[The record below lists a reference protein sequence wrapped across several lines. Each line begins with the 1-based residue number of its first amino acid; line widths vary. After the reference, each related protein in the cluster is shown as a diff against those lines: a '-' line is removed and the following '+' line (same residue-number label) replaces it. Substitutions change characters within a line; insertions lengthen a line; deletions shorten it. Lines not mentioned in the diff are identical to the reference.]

1 MLGRV
6 LFAFVWLIIAAGLVL
21 PLYPRDVVTSVV
33 TAADDQVQPVA
44 GSDLFGCEDCVVAD
58 DGALDCLPDC
68 FCGHVLPTATRSVEN
83 AFNLTLFIVVHP
95 EPPGLPSGPQPLPP
109 KLPAI

>member
-33 TAADDQVQPVA
+33 TA
-44 GSDLFGCEDCVVAD
+44 
-58 DGALDCLPDC
+58 
-68 FCGHVLPTATRSVEN
+68 VLNWRTRRARRQAQES
-83 AFNLTLFIVVHP
+83 TH
-95 EPPGLPSGPQPLPP
+95 
-109 KLPAI
+109 

>member
-21 PLYPRDVVTSVV
+21 PLYPRDLVTAVV
-33 TAADDQVQPVA
+33 TAASDPVQPA
-44 GSDLFGCEDCVVAD
+44 AASDAFGCEDCPVAD
-58 DGALDCLPDC
+58 GDADCRSDC
-68 FCGHVLPTATRSVEN
+68 PCDQVLPAVFVPLEEAVGVTLATSVR
-83 AFNLTLFIVVHP
+83 
-95 EPPGLPSGPQPLPP
+95 PPAKLPA

>member
-33 TAADDQVQPVA
+33 TAANDPVQPVA
-44 GSDLFGCEDCVVAD
+44 GSDLFGCEDCPVAD
-58 DGALDCLPDC
+58 LRADCQSDC
-68 FCGHVLPTATRSVEN
+68 PCDPVLPAVFVPLEQGISVTVTVS
-83 AFNLTLFIVVHP
+83 APPQTP
-95 EPPGLPSGPQPLPP
+95 ERTKLPA

>member
-21 PLYPRDVVTSVV
+21 PLYPHPRDAVTSAV
-33 TAADDQVQPVA
+33 TTVSDPVRPVA
-44 GSDLFGCEDCVVAD
+44 ASDPFGCEDCPAAGR
-58 DGALDCLPDC
+58 GANCEAECPCDQ
-68 FCGHVLPTATRSVEN
+68 VLPTAFVPLQEGVSVR
-83 AFNLTLFIVVHP
+83 FTVSVRQLTP
-95 EPPGLPSGPQPLPP
+95 DPAKLPT